1 MLSISYLTHI
11 IENGVVLP
19 FIHLSQFSKDV
30 RQRCYVP
37 LTYVLVVARKCS
49 GMWNN
54 GQHDLIYIWDPI
66 CTSNCV
72 TGACCGIG
80 NQLDTQIYMA
90 TPENSIRDAAACLY
104 TMRQRFGCI
113 SDNLNINDSSSA
125 EFVVVAV

>member
-37 LTYVLVVARKCS
+37 LTYVVVARKCS

-72 TGACCGIG
+72 TGACCCGIG

-90 TPENSIRDAAACLY
+90 TPENSMRDASILCDNALVVLATTSTSATSVTAAAL
-104 TMRQRFGCI
+104 
-113 SDNLNINDSSSA
+113 NLC
-125 EFVVVAV
+125 